1 MKNIFLSVCALM
13 LVANSPCFGAVME
26 DLAKKLGADSFAK
39 ASIPE
44 EPSFHFFS
52 TPNRSWLI
60 GMRQVF
66 LVHAKP
72 ERVALV
78 LDSVKEY
85 TGIFSGVKKAE
96 FTEFKSINEYS
107 VFTETQV
114 DFPFVPNDQTELSY
128 HIDRS
133 SGKVL
138 YRYALKK
145 SNSVNQFDG
154 VIFLLAT
161 KEGDT
166 IYFEYDSFEPD
177 LGIAKMA
184 GEQKIWVESALGN
197 FQSDWAVKLRAEHG
211 DWPASRVLELSQDK
225 LSGGRRAL
233 KKLFDQKTAEDLKAI
248 LYLSH

>member
-1 MKNIFLSVCALM
+1 M
-13 LVANSPCFGAVME
+13 ME
-26 DLAKKLGADSFAK
+26 DLGKRLVVDGFAK

-44 EPSFHFFS
+44 EPSFRFFS

-78 LDSVKEY
+78 LDTVKEY

-96 FTEFKSINEYS
+96 FTEYKSINEYS

-133 SGKVL
+133 QGKVL
-138 YRYALKK
+138 YRYTLKK

-166 IYFEYDSFEPD
+166 LYFEYDSFEPD

-197 FQSDWAVKLRAEHG
+197 FQSDWAVKLRAEHA
-211 DWPASRVLELSQDK
+211 DWPASKVLSTSEDK
-225 LSGGRRAL
+225 MSAGRRAL
-233 KKLFDQKTAEDLKAI
+233 KKLFEEKNTEDLKTI
-248 LYLSH
+248 LDLNH